1 MYKDPKIP
9 KESKDAK
16 VHIVLNF
23 AQTINTARM
32 YSVKTVK
39 YSKIHLKI
47 EFEKQPKILISTAK
61 LSIFDQK
68 CPISVKNAIFIGIT
82 FKSIEITFLQK

>member
-16 VHIVLNF
+16 VPIVLNF
-23 AQTINTARM
+23 AQTINTAQM

-39 YSKIHLKI
+39 YSKIHLKF
-47 EFEKQPKILISTAK
+47 EFIKQPKILVAMAK
-61 LSIFDQK
+61 
-68 CPISVKNAIFIGIT
+68 
-82 FKSIEITFLQK
+82 

>member
-9 KESKDAK
+9 KNSKVAK
-16 VHIVLNF
+16 VPIVLNF
-23 AQTINTARM
+23 AQTINTAQM

-47 EFEKQPKILISTAK
+47 EFENCLKFSLQRPNCRF
-61 LSIFDQK
+61 SIKNVYFGKK
-68 CPISVKNAIFIGIT
+68 CLF
-82 FKSIEITFLQK
+82 

>member
-9 KESKDAK
+9 KNSKVAK

-23 AQTINTARM
+23 AQTINTVQM

-47 EFEKQPKILISTAK
+47 EFEKQPNILVSTAK

-68 CPISVKNAIFIGIT
+68 CLFRQKMPVLTVSAD
-82 FKSIEITFLQK
+82 FKM

>member
-9 KESKDAK
+9 KNSKDAK
-16 VHIVLNF
+16 VPIVLNF
-23 AQTINTARM
+23 AQTINTAQM

-47 EFEKQPKILISTAK
+47 EFEKQPNILVSTAK

-68 CPISVKNAIFIGIT
+68 CHISANNARFSAD
-82 FKSIEITFLQK
+82 FKM